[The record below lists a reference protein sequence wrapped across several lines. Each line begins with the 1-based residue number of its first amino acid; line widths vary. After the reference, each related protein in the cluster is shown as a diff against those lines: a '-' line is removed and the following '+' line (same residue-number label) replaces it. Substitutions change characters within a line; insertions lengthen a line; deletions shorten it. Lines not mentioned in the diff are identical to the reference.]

1 MRMENRSDIELKK
14 PDAKKHNLYY
24 FTLIKYKN
32 EQNPSELLE
41 ARLVVTRGAGSDR
54 RNHKEDSV
62 CGLFCFLISCQLANM
77 LSIEHTIV
85 KAYFHIYVTL

>member
-1 MRMENRSDIELKK
+1 MTFRRDIELKK

-54 RNHKEDSV
+54 RKRKEDSV
-62 CGLFCFLISCQLANM
+62 WLFCFLISCQLANM

-85 KAYFHIYVTL
+85 KAYFHIYVIL